1 MSAQSNVFASQ
12 RSQRQSVLAAQR
24 AQRLSAATTKGL
36 ITSKTSKALTEAR
49 PASVKLWES
58 GMVLGVNAVLIG
70 TAIITLTHLVP
81 YQLRQHDKLKE
92 IRAEESSLSQ
102 NIQALEQSYEQNKSP
117 EAAQRVAQQQGNLM
131 PLNHMNVILTEP
143 ASKPQ

>member
-1 MSAQSNVFASQ
+1 MSAQSNVFTSQ

-24 AQRLSAATTKGL
+24 AQRLSAATKKGSTL
-36 ITSKTSKALTEAR
+36 SKALTEVR
-49 PASVKLWES
+49 PDSVKLWES

-131 PLNHMNVILTEP
+131 LPNRMNVILTEP
-143 ASKPQ
+143 ASKP

>member
-1 MSAQSNVFASQ
+1 MSAQSNVFTSQ
-12 RSQRQSVLAAQR
+12 RPQRQSVLAAQR
-24 AQRLSAATTKGL
+24 AQRLSAATTKGS
-36 ITSKTSKALTEAR
+36 TTSKALTEAR
-49 PASVKLWES
+49 PDSVKLWES

-131 PLNHMNVILTEP
+131 PPNHMNVILTEP
-143 ASKPQ
+143 ASKP